1 MNRKGFTLVETLVA
15 MVILTV
21 VALSLGRFVASFLH
35 AVGTST
41 VRTVGTA
48 VATEQIELVRARNTA
63 TGPTAYTTL
72 VPTFNNVTT
81 VGFPGYPSMR
91 RTTRVVR
98 FTSNSPRADRTT
110 ITVTVTEPTMG
121 VPINLTVVVAAP

>member
-1 MNRKGFTLVETLVA
+1 MNRKGFTLIETLVA

-21 VALSLGRFVASFLH
+21 VALSLGRFVGHFLH

-41 VRTVGTA
+41 VRTIGTA
-48 VATEQIELVRARNTA
+48 VATEQIELVRARNT
-63 TGPTAYTTL
+63 TAAYPTL
-72 VPTFNNVTT
+72 VSTFNNVTT
-81 VGFPGYPSMR
+81 TGFPGYPNMQRS
-91 RTTRVVR
+91 TRVVR
-98 FTSNSPRADRTT
+98 TQTNTPRADYTT

>member
-1 MNRKGFTLVETLVA
+1 MNRKGFTLIETLVA

-21 VALSLGRFVASFLH
+21 VALSLGRFVGHFLH

-41 VRTVGTA
+41 VRTIGTA

-63 TGPTAYTTL
+63 AAYPTL
-72 VPTFNNVTT
+72 VSTFNNVTT
-81 VGFPGYPSMR
+81 TGFPGYPNMQR
-91 RTTRVVR
+91 RTRVVR
-98 FTSNSPRADRTT
+98 TQTNTPRADYTT

-121 VPINLTVVVAAP
+121 TPINLTVVVAAP